1 VLVIQHPVKIIKEAD
16 MNRKTEDDMLY
27 CILRSRIENVL
38 KTPSNVPYWYGID
51 IKSKQ
56 FANAQHIFSGLSH
69 KKSLSYF
76 MDCSKYWRY
85 DVDGKYLIKEKYKN
99 DVKEYMLELLHLYY
113 TESQQMTFVIAV
125 RQYILNNKEVKR

>member
-1 VLVIQHPVKIIKEAD
+1 
-16 MNRKTEDDMLY
+16 
-27 CILRSRIENVL
+27 
-38 KTPSNVPYWYGID
+38 
-51 IKSKQ
+51 
-56 FANAQHIFSGLSH
+56 
-69 KKSLSYF
+69 